1 VPPGG
6 GGGEASHGG
15 GGGDGFS
22 ARRGLG
28 LGSQAARRNGGGLD
42 PGPNLR
48 SDEIVAIGSHLM
60 AVLSAVRSAFQSSFF
75 FYNQYLIYL

>member
-6 GGGEASHGG
+6 GGGEASHG

-28 LGSQAARRNGGGLD
+28 LGSQAAPRNGSGLD
-42 PGPNLR
+42 PGTNLR

-75 FYNQYLIYL
+75 F